1 MLNTARIPASL
12 LALAMVLTVWT
23 PAQADWRD
31 DIDLGV
37 HGLGYF
43 GGNFLSEPSN
53 KTVHEETD
61 SRGNT
66 LLYQGIYPGFGGTGT
81 GGGFALD
88 FRYVG
93 IIGLEIGCFFTNES
107 AKGEV
112 NDLDL
117 TLRHS
122 ATHVPVM
129 LKVTAKTE
137 LVRPFAMIGW
147 QWVFVSDAKAEFEGG
162 GTIAAKA
169 EDFSLFAFGLGLEI
183 ALPIDGVDLRIPLT
197 VRGAWNTSTSEK
209 ATDRADYTTNGGT
222 TVVTFPTQIST
233 AFEYYAG
240 GSLGL
245 AWYFL

>member
-1 MLNTARIPASL
+1 MLDTLRIPITL
-12 LALAMVLTVWT
+12 VALTTILTVWT

-88 FRYVG
+88 FRYAG
-93 IIGLEIGCFFTNES
+93 IIGLEIGCFFTDES

-117 TLRHS
+117 TLSHS

-129 LKVTAKTE
+129 LKVTAETE

-162 GTIAAKA
+162 GDTFAAKA

-197 VRGAWNTSTSEK
+197 ARGAWNTSTTDK
-209 ATDRADYTTNGGT
+209 ASDRADYDIRTETIT
-222 TVVTFPTQIST
+222 YST